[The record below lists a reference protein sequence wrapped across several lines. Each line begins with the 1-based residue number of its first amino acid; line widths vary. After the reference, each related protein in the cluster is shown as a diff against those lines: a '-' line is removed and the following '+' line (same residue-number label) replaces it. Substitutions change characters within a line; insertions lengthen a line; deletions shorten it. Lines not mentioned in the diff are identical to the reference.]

1 MDLCVYN
8 MTFHPVTST
17 ASRPGPSTSEY
28 EAKMR
33 RTEGEQGDV
42 EGAVLP
48 DEFPRTS
55 HSSNRTYSPVDFLIE
70 FDDCAFDLSFRACN
84 ERELSIAASE
94 GGSDR
99 SEADDLTKP
108 AIMQA
113 WAPSRIFMN
122 WCSSHGNNPQRCGIG
137 SMLSLLQEGLDR
149 PLSVSTLKVYMATIA
164 ANHNT
169 VDCRSVRK
177 HDLVIRFLGGI
188 RRLILKGCA
197 SSPLGISQWSF
208 WPYTEI
214 RLSPFSQ
221 LDLVP
226 SFRPAVSH
234 VILRPWPG
242 YVPKVLTTSF
252 RDQVVTLQAIPP
264 QKGDP
269 DLSLLC
275 ICMYLECT
283 QKFRWSE

>member
-33 RTEGEQGDV
+33 PHWRRARRCWG
-42 EGAVLP
+42 
-48 DEFPRTS
+48 
-55 HSSNRTYSPVDFLIE
+55 SSSARWIPADLSFLQPHI
-70 FDDCAFDLSFRACN
+70 FSSRLSDWVRDCAFDLSFRACN

-113 WAPSRIFMN
+113 WAPSCIFMN

-149 PLSVSTLKVYMATIA
+149 SLSVSTLKVYMATIA

-169 VDCRSVRK
+169 VDCRSIRK

-208 WPYTEI
+208 RPYTEI

-252 RDQVVTLQAIPP
+252 RDQVVTLQAIPS

-283 QKFRWSE
+283 QKFRRSE